1 MADSLPTVPVSAS
14 APPSRRDLRLDVFRG
29 LALWFIFL
37 DHMPSN
43 TLNAFT
49 IGNIGFSDASEIFVF
64 ISGFAAAVA
73 YGSIL
78 KRRGYVLAV
87 ARILRRVWQLYV
99 AHIFLFVAFIAQVAY
114 VAARFQNP
122 MFAEE
127 MGIVQYFSEPHVSL
141 LQALLLKFRPA
152 NLDILPLYIV
162 LLASFPAVLWGIARA
177 PLVTLAVSAAAYV
190 VVRYFHLNLPGHPP
204 GTDWYFNPLAWQLLF
219 VTGAVF
225 GMAGDRA
232 RRYLPP
238 PKILL
243 PIAILYL
250 VFAFM
255 VAKTW
260 VVPAFEAIMPNWL
273 GDVLY
278 PIDKTNL
285 DILRYTHFL
294 AMAYVTVTL
303 VRSDARLLRWRL
315 LNPLLV
321 CGQHSLQVFCV
332 GVFLSFAGHWIL
344 VQFNGGLG
352 MQVAVSASGI
362 ALMCALAYVLAWY
375 KRKEG
380 ARTPAV
386 AATPSSAPSR
396 ETKPD
401 RRHRVGAAE

>member
-1 MADSLPTVPVSAS
+1 MAESKQIGPTP
-14 APPSRRDLRLDVFRG
+14 RRGRDLRLDFFRG

-43 TLNAFT
+43 SLNAFT
-49 IGNIGFSDASEIFVF
+49 IGNLGFSDAAEIFVF

-78 KRRGYVLAV
+78 KRRGYVLAA

-99 AHIFLFVAFIAQVAY
+99 AQIFLFVAFIAQVAY
-114 VAARFQNP
+114 VAARFENP

-127 MGIVQYFSEPHVSL
+127 MGIVQYFNEPHVSL

-162 LLASFPAVLWGIARA
+162 LLASFPIVLWGVSRRPIT
-177 PLVTLAVSAAAYV
+177 TLAISAVVWA
-190 VVRYFHLNLPGHPP
+190 VVRYFGWNLPGYPP

-219 VTGAVF
+219 VTGAVC
-225 GMAGDRA
+225 GLAGDSV
-232 RRYLPP
+232 RRILPP
-238 PKILL
+238 PKIML
-243 PIAILYL
+243 PICILYL
-250 VFAFM
+250 VFAFV

-260 VVPAFEAIMPNWL
+260 VVPQFESLLPNWL
-273 GDVLY
+273 GDFLY

-294 AMAYVTVTL
+294 AMAYVTIFFVGADTK
-303 VRSDARLLRWRL
+303 LLRWRIF
-315 LNPLLV
+315 NPLVV

-332 GVFLSFAGHWIL
+332 GTFLSFAGHWIL
-344 VQFNGGLG
+344 VQFNGGLA
-352 MQVAVSASGI
+352 MQLLVSCTGI

-375 KRKEG
+375 KAKDQSRAPEPRAEPESAG
-380 ARTPAV
+380 RT
-386 AATPSSAPSR
+386 R
-396 ETKPD
+396 M
-401 RRHRVGAAE
+401 GAAE

>member
-1 MADSLPTVPVSAS
+1 MADSPSTAGVPAS
-14 APPSRRDLRLDVFRG
+14 VTLPSRRDLRLDVFRG

-43 TLNAFT
+43 SLNAFT
-49 IGNIGFSDASEIFVF
+49 IGNIGFSDAAEIFVF

-73 YGSIL
+73 YGAIL
-78 KRRGYVLAV
+78 KRRGYMLAV

-114 VAARFQNP
+114 VAARFENP

-127 MGIVQYFSEPHVSL
+127 MGIVQYFNEPHVSL

-162 LLASFPAVLWGIARA
+162 LLLSFPAVLWGIARA
-177 PLVTLAVSAAAYV
+177 PLATLGVSAAAYL
-190 VVRYFHLNLPGHPP
+190 VVRYFDLNLPGHPP
-204 GTDWYFNPLAWQLLF
+204 GTDWFFNPLAWQLLF

-232 RRYLPP
+232 KRFLPP

-250 VFAFM
+250 VFAFL

-260 VVPAFEAIMPNWL
+260 VFPAFGALMPNWL
-273 GDVLY
+273 GDALY

-285 DILRYTHFL
+285 DLLRYTHFL
-294 AMAYVTVTL
+294 AMAYVTVTF
-303 VRSDARLLRWRL
+303 VRADSRFLRWRL
-315 LNPLLV
+315 LHPLLV

-332 GVFLSFAGHWIL
+332 GVFLSFAGHWIIT
-344 VQFNGGLG
+344 QFNGGLDL
-352 MQVAVSASGI
+352 QLAVSAGGI
-362 ALMCALAYVLAWY
+362 ALMCLLAYVLAWY
-375 KRKEG
+375 KRKDS
-380 ARTPAV
+380 ARPPAPTPIPTTA
-386 AATPSSAPSR
+386 R
-396 ETKPD
+396 EPEPA
-401 RRHRVGAAE
+401 RRHRMGAAE

>member
-1 MADSLPTVPVSAS
+1 MAESTPSGPVAR
-14 APPSRRDLRLDVFRG
+14 SRRDLRLDFFRG

-43 TLNAFT
+43 SLNAYT
-49 IGNIGFSDASEIFVF
+49 IGNLGFSDAAEIFVF

-99 AHIFLFVAFIAQVAY
+99 AQIFLFVAFIAQIAY

-127 MGIVQYFSEPHVSL
+127 MGIVQYFNEPHISL

-162 LLASFPAVLWGIARA
+162 LLASFPVVLWGVVRA
-177 PLVTLAVSAAAYV
+177 PLVTLAVSALLWGVA
-190 VVRYFHLNLPGHPP
+190 RYFGWNLPGYPP
-204 GTDWYFNPLAWQLLF
+204 GTEWYFNPLAWQLLF
-219 VTGAVF
+219 VTGAVC
-225 GMAGDRA
+225 GISGDAIRRILMPRA
-232 RRYLPP
+232 V
-238 PKILL
+238 LL
-243 PIAILYL
+243 PICIAYL
-250 VFAFM
+250 VFAFV

-260 VVPAFEAIMPNWL
+260 VIPELEASLPNWL
-273 GDVLY
+273 GDILY

-294 AMAYVTVTL
+294 AMAYVTVQL
-303 VRSDARLLRWRL
+303 VRVDSRFLHWRVF
-315 LNPLLV
+315 NPLVV

-332 GVFLSFAGHWIL
+332 GTFLSFAGHWII
-344 VQFNGGLG
+344 VQSNGGLAL
-352 MQVAVSASGI
+352 QILVSSTGI

-375 KRKEG
+375 KAKDQ
-380 ARTPAV
+380 ARPPVTTPEPASRRD
-386 AATPSSAPSR
+386 ADSARPR
-396 ETKPD
+396 M
-401 RRHRVGAAE
+401 GAAE